1 MFTEVIALI
10 ATKKVIGLAVAAGL
24 AASAT
29 VAGTFGT
36 SGSTSAPFPSLAPV
50 VVEADLG
57 SMLRFGPDSEAGAAV
72 DAVVATDTQVD
83 LGVPTAAG
91 GTVEATLGGVLGI
104 PQATGGVTATA
115 EAEASTTADVQTTAT
130 AEAALE
136 AEVALEGLADVE
148 AGGLL
153 SVSLR

>member
-57 SMLRFGPDSEAGAAV
+57 SMLRFGHGSEAG
-72 DAVVATDTQVD
+72 AVVATDTQAD

-91 GTVEATLGGVLGI
+91 GTTLGGVLEI
-104 PQATGGVTATA
+104 PQATSGVTATA

-136 AEVALEGLADVE
+136 AEVALDGLADVE

>member
-50 VVEADLG
+50 VVEADLR
-57 SMLRFGPDSEAGAAV
+57 SMLRFGHGSEAGAAV
-72 DAVVATDTQVD
+72 DAVVATDTQAD

-91 GTVEATLGGVLGI
+91 GTTLGGVLEI
-104 PQATGGVTATA
+104 PQATSGVTATA

-136 AEVALEGLADVE
+136 AEVALDGLADVE